1 MKKIVLTVALVL
13 LSSVAFAKKTATPQ
27 NHSCVLKEA
36 VVEKTK
42 KECLKAGGKWEKNSA
57 LAAPAAAKEEAKP
70 VDSKEEAKPAESKS
84 EPAATDAKPSDKTK

>member
-1 MKKIVLTVALVL
+1 MKKIILTVALVL

-27 NHSCVLKEA
+27 NHSCVVKEA

-42 KECLKAGGKWEKNSA
+42 KECIKAGGKWEKNSN

-70 VDSKEEAKPAESKS
+70 VDSKEEAKPVDSK
-84 EPAATDAKPSDKTK
+84 EEAKPSDKTK